1 MRKREEAA
9 KAAIMHARW
18 AAMRRRRTSTYPVL
32 RRIAAVALSEALISG
47 SHDDLAPG
55 QAKCVEVAG
64 KKIALF
70 NLEGSFY
77 AIDDTCTHRG
87 GPLSEGEVSGEEVT
101 CPWHGA
107 VYNIKTGAVLG
118 PPAPRGVASYPV
130 RVQGAGVEVEV

>member
-1 MRKREEAA
+1 VAAAFTGSVRAERPGVLDSGASDRSFLPKSREE
-9 KAAIMHARW
+9 
-18 AAMRRRRTSTYPVL
+18 VL
-32 RRIAAVALSEALISG
+32 MAQFIKVANTA
-47 SHDDLAPG
+47 DLASG
-55 QAKCVEVAG
+55 EARCVEVAG

-87 GPLSEGEVSGEEVT
+87 GPLSEGELSGDEVT

-107 VYNIKTGAVLG
+107 VYNVKTGTVLG

-130 RVQGAGVEVEV
+130 RVQGSDVEVEV